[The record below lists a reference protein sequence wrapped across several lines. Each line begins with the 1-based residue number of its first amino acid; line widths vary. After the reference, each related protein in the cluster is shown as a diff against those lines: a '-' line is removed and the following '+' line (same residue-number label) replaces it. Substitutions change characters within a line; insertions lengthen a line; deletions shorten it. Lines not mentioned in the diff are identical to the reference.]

1 MSIELED
8 LIYQSHSNYKNLMA
22 VASEGTYLYGA
33 GFIGRWAVSYL
44 ESIGIPVL
52 GFIDSDPNKWGKI
65 IKGKKVFCLSDEC
78 VIQSKSIIITSRHAV
93 KQVERLLIDLSA
105 IIMSVDAL
113 VVHRYNELGI
123 IPNIKKLF
131 SHDIDSQNTF
141 TAVLSAML
149 SGSAQYLMH
158 VADNRPFFD
167 KFGFFNCDQEI
178 FVDAGAYVGDSLER
192 FIWSVNGVFHQ
203 IHAFEPGTLQFRA
216 LEKRVARLT
225 DEWALK
231 LDNLFLINKGLSSSS
246 KKALINTADN
256 LIQMSISEEKPLLQ
270 TSNTDVENIDLIS
283 LDSYF
288 NGKRY
293 TFLKVD
299 VEGSELAL
307 LQGAKQSIAMHKP
320 KVALSVYH
328 YPIDIFE
335 LPLQLK
341 AIHENYTFFLGH
353 HSSQLMD
360 TVLYARDQND

>member
-1 MSIELED
+1 MSIDLER
-8 LIYQSHSNYKNLMA
+8 LINHSHSNYKELIA
-22 VASEGTYLYGA
+22 VSNEGTYLYGA
-33 GFIGRWAVSYL
+33 GFIGKWAVSYL

-52 GFIDSDPNKWGKI
+52 GFIDSDPNKWGRI

-78 VIQSKSIIITSRHAV
+78 IIRSKSIIITSRHAV
-93 KQVERLLIDLSA
+93 KQVEKLLVNLSTT
-105 IIMSVDAL
+105 IMSVDAL

-123 IPNIKKLF
+123 ISNIQKLF
-131 SHDIDSQNTF
+131 SHDLDSQNTF
-141 TAVLSAML
+141 NAVLSAML
-149 SGSAQYLMH
+149 SGSTQYLMQI
-158 VADNRPFFD
+158 ADNRPFFD

-203 IHAFEPGTLQFRA
+203 IHAFEPGILQFRA
-216 LEKRVARLT
+216 LEKRVSRLT
-225 DEWALK
+225 EEWALK
-231 LDNLFLINKGLSSSS
+231 LDSLSLVNKGLSSSS

-256 LIQMSISEEKPLLQ
+256 LIQMSVLDEMPLLRDQ
-270 TSNTDVENIDLIS
+270 NTEVENIELIS

-288 NGKRY
+288 NGKKY

-307 LQGAKQSIAMHKP
+307 LQGAMYSIAMHKP
-320 KVALSVYH
+320 KIALSVYH